1 MFKGKIMN
9 NTKQEN
15 INPKLVVRTRPTI
28 KRRVVRDDDS
38 PSAATYALVY
48 GVCGLFLAGQIA
60 YMFYTLPYW
69 L

>member
-1 MFKGKIMN
+1 MN
-9 NTKQEN
+9 NTKPEN
-15 INPKLVVRTRPTI
+15 INPKLVVHTRPPL

-48 GVCGLFLAGQIA
+48 GVCGLFLAAQIA
-60 YMFYTLPYW
+60 YMVYTLPHW